1 MKRLLL
7 VSSTTGYQ
15 GRAFRQAA
23 ARLRLPLVL
32 ASDRCHQ
39 LEDPWEDGA
48 IPIRLE
54 QPEDSAAAIAE
65 FAQKNRHPISGI
77 AAIGDLPTL
86 VAAHTAQALGINFHS
101 PQAVETSR
109 NKFLSRERYRAAGLE
124 TPWFVRI
131 SADSSPAKALHSNE
145 SRIRF
150 PCVLKPLVLS
160 ASRGVIRANNR
171 GEFIA
176 AFQRIKTLLSAPDVR
191 KLRDPEAEWILAE
204 GFISGPEV
212 AVEGLMTRGTLRV
225 LAIFDKPDPLEGP
238 YFEET
243 IYVTP
248 SRLPLAKQQAI
259 EKTVAQACAA
269 VALEHGPIHA
279 ELRLHEG
286 NPVMLEMAGRPI
298 GGLCARALR
307 FTSET
312 GRRQVAPNGTRMKN
326 GSRGAG
332 GKISLEELILRHASG
347 ENVERWQREQL
358 AAGVMMIPIPQA
370 GIYEGVAGEESA
382 ARIPGVE
389 AIEITAKLRHK
400 LVPLPEGASYL
411 GFIFARGN
419 SPEFVEN
426 ALRRAHSELK
436 FEISPELKVV

>member
-23 ARLRLPLVL
+23 ARLGLPLVL

-48 IPIRLE
+48 IPIRFE
-54 QPEDSAAAIAE
+54 RPQESAAAIAD
-65 FAQKNRHPISGI
+65 FARAHPIGGV
-77 AAIGDLPTL
+77 ATIGDLPTL
-86 VAAHTAQALGINFHS
+86 AAAHAAQTLGITFHS
-101 PQAVETSR
+101 PRAVEISR
-109 NKFLSRERYRAAGLE
+109 NKFLSREHYRAAGLE
-124 TPWFVRI
+124 TPWFIRI
-131 SADSSPAKALHSNE
+131 PAATPPAAALE
-145 SRIRF
+145 SFQSQIRF

-160 ASRGVIRANNR
+160 ASRGVIRANGR
-171 GEFIA
+171 EEFIA
-176 AFQRIKTLLSAPDVR
+176 AFQRIRALLTAPDVR

-212 AVEGLMTRGTLRV
+212 AVEGLMTRGSLRM

-248 SRLPLAKQQAI
+248 SRLPITQQQAI
-259 EKTVAQACAA
+259 EQTVARACAA
-269 VALEHGPIHA
+269 VGLEHGPIHA
-279 ELRLHEG
+279 ELRLHKG

-307 FTSET
+307 FTSEA
-312 GRRQVAPNGTRMKN
+312 RRQEAASNGIRG
-326 GSRGAG
+326 GSPAG
-332 GKISLEELILRHASG
+332 EITLEELILRHASG
-347 ENVERWQREQL
+347 EAVEGWQRQQK

-382 ARIPGVE
+382 ARVPGVE
-389 AIEITAKLRHK
+389 AIEITAKLRQT

-411 GFIFARGN
+411 GFIFARGD
-419 SPEFVEN
+419 SPEFVAN
-426 ALRRAHSELK
+426 ALRRAHGQLK
-436 FEISPELKVV
+436 FEVSAALKLV